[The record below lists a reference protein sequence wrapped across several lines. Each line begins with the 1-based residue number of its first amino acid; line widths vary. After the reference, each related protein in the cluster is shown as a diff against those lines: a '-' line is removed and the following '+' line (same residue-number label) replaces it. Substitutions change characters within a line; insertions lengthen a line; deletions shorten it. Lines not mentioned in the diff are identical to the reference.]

1 MVCLVY
7 MISHFCFASLYRSR
21 ASRFYYFK
29 SLLYMSI
36 IFIADRKNCEGL
48 KEKTIDLGY
57 NAASF
62 YWNPKVGARVSF
74 SFFLIC
80 LDFIFC

>member
-1 MVCLVY
+1 
-7 MISHFCFASLYRSR
+7 
-21 ASRFYYFK
+21 
-29 SLLYMSI
+29 MSI

-48 KEKTIDLGY
+48 KEKPIDLGY

-74 SFFLIC
+74 LSFSLVLI
-80 LDFIFC
+80 LFFVRLS